1 MAMLNR
7 LWERTRRGGG
17 SSLDESTRIRS
28 FANEDILFYVKRI
41 DNSGV
46 VRAADPAS
54 RNRAL
59 KLAGSMFGAAV
70 LLIGVLL
77 PGAYGLMAGYQIQSL
92 ERENQRLASEQASL
106 ELEEA
111 KLLSPARM
119 EQLAREQQFIDPAP
133 QKVVYLPT
141 DPAQNASST
150 AGLLPP
156 EGSPGSPVL
165 K

>member
-1 MAMLNR
+1 MLNR
-7 LWERTRRGGG
+7 LWERTKRGGG

-54 RNRAL
+54 RTRAL
-59 KLAGSMFGAAV
+59 KLAASMFGAAV

-92 ERENQRLASEQASL
+92 ERKHQVLTTEQASL
-106 ELEEA
+106 ELEES

-119 EQLAREQQFIDPAP
+119 EELAREQQFIDPAP
-133 QKVVYLPT
+133 EKVQYLE
-141 DPAQNASST
+141 DA
-150 AGLLPP
+150 
-156 EGSPGSPVL
+156 PGSVAM

>member
-7 LWERTRRGGG
+7 LWERKRRGGG

-54 RNRAL
+54 RGRAL

-92 ERENQRLASEQASL
+92 EKDNQRLVAEQAAL
-106 ELEEA
+106 ELAES

-119 EQLAREQQFIDPAP
+119 EELAREQQFVDPAP
-133 QKVVYLPT
+133 QKVVYL
-141 DPAQNASST
+141 D
-150 AGLLPP
+150 
-156 EGSPGSPVL
+156 GSPGSVAM